1 MSDNKIAEALLVSRL
16 KRAED
21 LLKQDPDLYNEYQ
34 RGNESEWKTTC
45 CCLCIC
51 FIIILFLYFYT
62 TS

>member
-1 MSDNKIAEALLVSRL
+1 MSDNKIAEALFVSRL
-16 KRAED
+16 NRAED
-21 LLKQDPDLYNEYQ
+21 LLKRDPDLYDEYQ

>member
-62 TS
+62 T